1 MMILAV
7 YTNKPPKQ
15 DLEMKRKRHSKRRH
29 KDNDY
34 YKREQLLNKKIRQFQ
49 NDYYGL
55 SDPSC
60 PEEYRQ
66 MDSLRRE
73 IKYLL
78 RCQEYQVWQKSYNR
92 KHAYF
97 SQLSLFKSM
106 YMLWKRKTFFTYI
119 EVYHKVPHH
128 IALWAK
134 TIGANLVPNRV
145 FGT

>member
-1 MMILAV
+1 MILAV

-15 DLEMKRKRHSKRRH
+15 DLEMRRKRHSKRRH

-49 NDYYGL
+49 NDYYDL

-73 IKYLL
+73 IKYLF

-97 SQLSLFKSM
+97 NQLSLFKSM
-106 YMLWKRKTFFTYI
+106 YMMWKRKTFFTYI

>member
-1 MMILAV
+1 
-7 YTNKPPKQ
+7 
-15 DLEMKRKRHSKRRH
+15 MKRKHSKKRRH
-29 KDNDY
+29 KNNDY
-34 YKREQLLNKKIRQFQ
+34 YNRELLLNKKIKEFQ
-49 NDYYGL
+49 NKYYEL
-55 SDPSC
+55 SNPPLPS
-60 PEEYRQ
+60 EYRE
-66 MDSLRRE
+66 MDQLRHH

-106 YMLWKRKTFFTYI
+106 YMLWKRLTFFVYI
-119 EVYHKVPHH
+119 EEYHNVPHH

-134 TIGANLVPNRV
+134 TIGANMVPNGV

>member
-1 MMILAV
+1 MRG
-7 YTNKPPKQ
+7 
-15 DLEMKRKRHSKRRH
+15 RKYSRRRH

-34 YKREQLLNKKIRQFQ
+34 YRREQLLNKKIRQFQ
-49 NDYYGL
+49 NDYYNL
-55 SDPSC
+55 SDPPC
-60 PEEYRQ
+60 PDEYRH
-66 MDSLRRE
+66 MDALRRE

-106 YMLWKRKTFFTYI
+106 YMKWKRLTFFIYI
-119 EVYHKVPHH
+119 EIYHKVPHH

>member
-1 MMILAV
+1 MRRRNS
-7 YTNKPPKQ
+7 T
-15 DLEMKRKRHSKRRH
+15 RKHR
-29 KDNDY
+29 DNDY
-34 YKREQLLNKKIRQFQ
+34 YAREQLLNRKIRQFQ
-49 NDYYGL
+49 NGYYNL
-55 SDPSC
+55 SDP
-60 PEEYRQ
+60 PLREEYRE

-97 SQLSLFKSM
+97 DQLSLFKSM
-106 YMLWKRKTFFTYI
+106 YMMWKRLTFFTYI
-119 EVYHKVPHH
+119 EEYHQVPHH

-134 TIGANLVPNRV
+134 TVGANMVPNGV

>member
-1 MMILAV
+1 MRRRNSV
-7 YTNKPPKQ
+7 
-15 DLEMKRKRHSKRRH
+15 RKHR
-29 KDNDY
+29 DNDY
-34 YKREQLLNKKIRQFQ
+34 YKREQLLNRKIRQFQ
-49 NDYYGL
+49 NDYYNL
-55 SDPSC
+55 SKPPL

-66 MDSLRRE
+66 MDVLRRE

-97 SQLSLFKSM
+97 DQLSLFKSM
-106 YMLWKRKTFFTYI
+106 YMMWKRLTFFTYI
-119 EVYHKVPHH
+119 EEYHQVPHH

-134 TIGANLVPNRV
+134 TIGANMVPNRV

>member
-1 MMILAV
+1 MAR
-7 YTNKPPKQ
+7 
-15 DLEMKRKRHSKRRH
+15 RKKSARGHRN
-29 KDNDY
+29 NDY
-34 YKREQLLNKKIRQFQ
+34 YNRELLLNRKIREFQ
-49 NDYYGL
+49 NDYYNL
-55 SDPSC
+55 SKPPL

-66 MDSLRRE
+66 MDMLRRD

-106 YMLWKRKTFFTYI
+106 YMMWKRLTFFIYI
-119 EVYHKVPHH
+119 EQYHDVPHH

-134 TIGANLVPNRV
+134 TIGANMVLGGV

>member
-1 MMILAV
+1 MRRRNS
-7 YTNKPPKQ
+7 T
-15 DLEMKRKRHSKRRH
+15 RKHR
-29 KDNDY
+29 DNDY
-34 YKREQLLNKKIRQFQ
+34 YAREQLLNRKIRQFQ
-49 NDYYGL
+49 NGYYKL
-55 SDPSC
+55 SNP
-60 PEEYRQ
+60 PLAEEYRE

-97 SQLSLFKSM
+97 DQLSLFKSM
-106 YMLWKRKTFFTYI
+106 YMMWKRLTFFTYI
-119 EVYHKVPHH
+119 EEYHQVPHH

-134 TIGANLVPNRV
+134 TIGANMVPNRV